1 VVLCESYRKQVSVCV
16 KFTVSEPCRN
26 CERYRKCEPHIK
38 CERMCEPWSQCMCG
52 PYSECMCEPYRK
64 CERMCERF
72 IKCELRIRE
81 RQIVLA

>member
-1 VVLCESYRKQVSVCV
+1 
-16 KFTVSEPCRN
+16 
-26 CERYRKCEPHIK
+26 
-38 CERMCEPWSQCMCG
+38 MCG